1 MHNSIGNYCF
11 SIGLRESFKS
21 TVVSAKALTAAIESA
36 VANAFAE
43 SDSTPSVISES
54 LQDDSKIVMTSM
66 EYNFFMYFTVAKK
79 S

>member
-1 MHNSIGNYCF
+1 MPNPIGNYCF

-43 SDSTPSVISES
+43 SDSTPTFVSVS
-54 LQDDSKIVMTSM
+54 LQDDIKTIQTSI
-66 EYNFFMYFTVAKK
+66 E
-79 S
+79 